1 MDSPLEDV
9 RLVMSAWLV
18 LPAYVQISL
27 PLAGFRPRP
36 TAYAAATVPCEPIP
50 DRQPNHP
57 RLSPPDTRSLS

>member
-1 MDSPLEDV
+1 MDWPLEDV

-36 TAYAAATVPCEPIP
+36 TAYAAATVLSEPIP
-50 DRQPNHP
+50 DRQPKP
-57 RLSPPDTRSLS
+57 SALVAT